1 MLHTDKVIVV
11 EGKYDEIKLSGII
24 DAPIIKTDGFGI
36 FKNKEKQDLLLK
48 LAKTHGLIVMT
59 DGDSAGF
66 MIRNFLGNKIPDEY
80 ITNVYI
86 PDLYGKEKRKTKPS
100 AEGKLGVEGIPDDII
115 ISAFERAGITQ
126 SGDIP
131 VKDESRRITNLDF
144 YEDGI
149 SGKPDSKAK
158 RTAFLICLGLPEK
171 MSSNAL
177 LKIINLLITYDEYK
191 ELVNSET
198 SEYAKTG
205 ICRN

>member
-36 FKNKEKQDLLLK
+36 FKDKEKQNLLMK
-48 LAKTHGLIVMT
+48 LAKSHGLVVMT

-66 MIRNFLGNKIPDEY
+66 MIRNFLGNKIPSEY

-86 PDLYGKEKRKTKPS
+86 PDLYGKEKRKVKPS
-100 AEGKLGVEGIPDDII
+100 AEGKLGVEGVPNEVIV
-115 ISAFERAGITQ
+115 SAFKRAGITEL
-126 SGDIP
+126 GET
-131 VKDESRRITNLDF
+131 DEKSENTSNQRRITNIDF
-144 YEDGI
+144 YEDGV
-149 SGKPDSKAK
+149 SGNPGSKSK
-158 RTAFLICLGLPEK
+158 RICILKALELPEK

-191 ELVNSET
+191 ELVNSEVFKN
-198 SEYAKTG
+198 A
-205 ICRN
+205 

>member
-36 FKNKEKQDLLLK
+36 FKDKENQNLLMK
-48 LAKTHGLIVMT
+48 LAKSHGLVVMT

-66 MIRNFLGNKIPDEY
+66 MIRNFLGNKIPSEY

-86 PDLYGKEKRKTKPS
+86 PDLYGKEKRKVKPS
-100 AEGKLGVEGIPDDII
+100 AEGKLGVEGVPNEVIV
-115 ISAFERAGITQ
+115 SAFKRAGITEL
-126 SGDIP
+126 GET
-131 VKDESRRITNLDF
+131 DEKSENTSNQRRITNIDF
-144 YEDGI
+144 YEDGV
-149 SGKPDSKAK
+149 SGNPGSKSK
-158 RTAFLICLGLPEK
+158 RICILKALELPEK

-191 ELVNSET
+191 ELVNSEVFKN
-198 SEYAKTG
+198 A
-205 ICRN
+205 

>member
-36 FKNKEKQDLLLK
+36 FKNKEKQNLLLR
-48 LAKTHGLIVMT
+48 LAKAHGLIIMT

-115 ISAFERAGITQ
+115 ISAFERAGITKD
-126 SGDIP
+126 GDTP
-131 VKDESRRITNLDF
+131 VKDKSRRITNLDF
-144 YEDGI
+144 FEDGI
-149 SGKPDSKAK
+149 SGKPDSKAR
-158 RTAFLICLGLPEK
+158 RTDFLRRLGLPER

-198 SEYAKTG
+198 SEYAETG
-205 ICRN
+205 IRRN